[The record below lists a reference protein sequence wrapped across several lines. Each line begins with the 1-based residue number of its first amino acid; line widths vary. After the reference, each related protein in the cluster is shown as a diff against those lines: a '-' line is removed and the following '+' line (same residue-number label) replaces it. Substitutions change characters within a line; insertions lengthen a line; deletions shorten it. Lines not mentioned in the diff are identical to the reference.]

1 MILNTLF
8 YGLTFD
14 RAVLLLDL
22 DDPGRARLPGGLQ
35 GHARLVQALLPEV
48 VGAAL
53 GASPALRSCIRAALR
68 ISRLSIIDIHIL
80 TSLSRPRWC
89 TFCESVGCRQHAH
102 SMREGGSFAS
112 LLNVVH
118 AFTLRTT
125 QLCIA

>member
-1 MILNTLF
+1 MNTLF

-53 GASPALRSCIRAALR
+53 GAPPALRSCIKAALR
-68 ISRLSIIDIHIL
+68 ISRLSITDIHIL
-80 TSLSRPRWC
+80 TLSRPR
-89 TFCESVGCRQHAH
+89 TVGVHFVNLLGAGSMHTPCVRGDH
-102 SMREGGSFAS
+102 S
-112 LLNVVH
+112 H
-118 AFTLRTT
+118 AFSTSFMLSHYALR
-125 QLCIA
+125 LK